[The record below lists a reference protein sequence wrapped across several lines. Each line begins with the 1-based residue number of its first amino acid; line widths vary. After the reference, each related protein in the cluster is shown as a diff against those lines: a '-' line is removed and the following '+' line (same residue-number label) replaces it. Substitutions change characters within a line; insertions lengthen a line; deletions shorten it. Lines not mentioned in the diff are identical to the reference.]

1 MDKRIRWI
9 WRTLQLENRKWEEDS
24 MDYSVNGVQ
33 IEVVE
38 KKNDNRVLNAYVA
51 GVRKGLKETPA
62 AEKEDEE

>member
-1 MDKRIRWI
+1 
-9 WRTLQLENRKWEEDS
+9 

-51 GVRKGLKETPA
+51 GVRKGLKETQA
-62 AEKEDEE
+62 TEKEDEE